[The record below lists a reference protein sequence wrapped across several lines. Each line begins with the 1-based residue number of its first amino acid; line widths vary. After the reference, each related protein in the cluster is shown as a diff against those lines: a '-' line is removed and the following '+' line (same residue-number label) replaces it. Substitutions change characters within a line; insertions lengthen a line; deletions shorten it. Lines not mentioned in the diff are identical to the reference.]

1 MPRWTDA
8 ARAKQAELVRRW
20 RPWEKSSGPTT
31 AQGKTRSSRNA
42 DKGGDAGR
50 ALRLA
55 QAIDELSAAV
65 AKVEK
70 LTKRHRA
77 ASSGTRGAVVT
88 PPTTGVIAKG

>member
-8 ARAKQAELVRRW
+8 ARARQAELVRRW
-20 RPWEKSSGPTT
+20 RPWDASTGPTT
-31 AQGKTRSSRNA
+31 EQGRARSSRNA

-50 ALRLA
+50 AFRLA

-65 AKVEK
+65 AQVERLK
-70 LTKRHRA
+70 KRHRA
-77 ASSGTRGAVVT
+77 ASSPMCGVVVT

>member
-20 RPWEKSSGPTT
+20 RPWDVSTGPKT
-31 AQGKTRSSRNA
+31 ALGKTRSSRNA

-55 QAIDELSAAV
+55 QAIEELFAAAAKVERLKKRRRTASSTTCGAAV
-65 AKVEK
+65 A
-70 LTKRHRA
+70 
-77 ASSGTRGAVVT
+77 
-88 PPTTGVIAKG
+88 PPTTQA